1 MSSLCEATIRRHTMF
16 TELYEIIRPLIY
28 LIGALFYCVFL
39 QFLAR
44 WEYRYKN
51 KKNSFPDEVGLKKL
65 AQIYGI
71 SEYVLFCAAADKWH
85 ISEKQREAAFKA
97 YLKYGEIPH
106 YVRDLVRHHKK
117 EIDTHHTMVVP
128 LL

>member
-1 MSSLCEATIRRHTMF
+1 MF
-16 TELYEIIRPLIY
+16 SELFEIIRPLIY
-28 LIGALFYCVFL
+28 LLCALFYCVFL

-51 KKNSFPDEVGLKKL
+51 KKNLFSDEAGLEKL
-65 AQIYGI
+65 AKIYGI
-71 SEYVLFCAAADKWH
+71 SEYVLFRVAADQWH

-97 YLKYGEIPH
+97 YLKHGEIPY

-117 EIDTHHTMVVP
+117 EIDANNTSKFHP
-128 LL
+128 IS